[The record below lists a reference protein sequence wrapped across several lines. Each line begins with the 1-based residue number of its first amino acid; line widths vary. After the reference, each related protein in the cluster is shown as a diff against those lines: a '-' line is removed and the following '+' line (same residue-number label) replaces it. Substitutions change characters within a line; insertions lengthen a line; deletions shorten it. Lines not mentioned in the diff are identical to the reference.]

1 MRGEIHRPATAT
13 AFRPFDRLRA
23 LPSTVEGRLKPEA
36 TRSIVWVFATL
47 FLFAASAAAQMPDAR
62 QMSGIPR
69 PDPQLATGTVTVRVA
84 RGSFANP
91 VDSLTVDLSVG
102 GSPKQAATN
111 AEGRAEFTGIAPGT
125 RLKASAV
132 VAGEKLESQE
142 FAMPASGGVRL
153 ALIAVDPSGQSSTA
167 APAAPGVPAQRGE
180 VMLGE
185 DTRFVLEMGEDGL
198 NVFYVLQFRNDA
210 AAPVQPGKA
219 LVFELPEDA
228 RGAGLMEGSSPLAKL
243 SGQRLEI
250 SGPFPPGDTLVQAGY
265 TLPFGDAK
273 ITIEQPLPVSL
284 KHVAVV
290 AEKAG
295 GMQLSSPQVRDQQDM
310 PANGKVYIAGRG
322 PAVDANQ
329 TLTLVFTGL
338 PHHSTWPRDIA
349 LGLAF
354 LILAGGAW
362 STFRGANKPAGV
374 EVRRQTLETRRDD
387 LFDELT
393 ALEGGHRQGLVD
405 PEQFATRRRE
415 LVAALEQVYA
425 ALDDDIAVGHAS

>member
-1 MRGEIHRPATAT
+1 MS
-13 AFRPFDRLRA
+13 
-23 LPSTVEGRLKPEA
+23 LPSS
-36 TRSIVWVFATL
+36 TRAIYAAL
-47 FLFAASAAAQMPDAR
+47 AAIFLIASSAAAQMPDAR

-91 VDSLTVDLSVG
+91 VDSLTVDLIAGS
-102 GSPKQAATN
+102 SPKQATTN

-153 ALIAVDPSGQSSTA
+153 ALIAVDPSDQSSTA
-167 APAAPGVPAQRGE
+167 APSAPSVPAQPGE
-180 VMLGE
+180 VVLGE

-198 NVFYVLQFRNDA
+198 NVFYVLQLRNDA
-210 AAPVQPGKA
+210 SAPVQPGKA

-243 SGQRLEI
+243 SGRRLEI
-250 SGPFPPGDTLVQAGY
+250 SGPFPPGDTLVQVGF
-265 TLPFGDAK
+265 TVPFGDAK

-284 KHVAVV
+284 RHVAVV

-295 GMQLSSPQVRDQQDM
+295 EMQLSSPQVRDQQDM
-310 PANGKVYIAGRG
+310 PANGKLYIAGRG

-329 TLTLVFTGL
+329 TLTLIFTGL

-349 LGLAF
+349 LGLAV

-362 STFRGANKPAGV
+362 SAFRGGTKRAGV
-374 EVRRQTLETRRDD
+374 EVRRQKLETRREG

-405 PEQFATRRRE
+405 PERFAARRRE
-415 LVAALEQVYA
+415 LVDALEQVYA
-425 ALDDDIAVGHAS
+425 ALDDDIAVPRAS

>member
-1 MRGEIHRPATAT
+1 MVT
-13 AFRPFDRLRA
+13 AFA
-23 LPSTVEGRLKPEA
+23 A
-36 TRSIVWVFATL
+36 
-47 FLFAASAAAQMPDAR
+47 FLLIASSAAAQMPDAR

-91 VDSLTVDLSVG
+91 VDSLTVDLIAGS
-102 GSPKQAATN
+102 SPKQATTN

-125 RLKASAV
+125 KLKASAV

-153 ALIAVDPSGQSSTA
+153 ALIAVDPSGQSSPA
-167 APAAPGVPAQRGE
+167 APSAPGVPAQPGE
-180 VMLGE
+180 VVLGE

-198 NVFYVLQFRNDA
+198 NVFYVLQLRNEA
-210 AAPVQPGKA
+210 SAPVQPAKA

-228 RGAGLMEGSSPLAKL
+228 RGAGVMDGSSPLAKL
-243 SGQRLEI
+243 SGRRLEI

-273 ITIEQPLPVSL
+273 MTIEQPLPVAL
-284 KHVAVV
+284 RHVAVV

-310 PANGKVYIAGRG
+310 PANGKLFIAGRG

-329 TLTLVFTGL
+329 TLTLTFTGL

-349 LGLAF
+349 LGLAC

-362 STFRGANKPAGV
+362 STFRAGNQRAGV
-374 EVRRQTLETRRDD
+374 EVRRQKLETRRDG

-405 PEQFATRRRE
+405 PEQFATRRQE
-415 LVAALEQVYA
+415 LVTALEQVYA
-425 ALDDDIAVGHAS
+425 ALDDGVAVPRAS

>member
-1 MRGEIHRPATAT
+1 M
-13 AFRPFDRLRA
+13 
-23 LPSTVEGRLKPEA
+23 S
-36 TRSIVWVFATL
+36 
-47 FLFAASAAAQMPDAR
+47 AAWAAILLIASSAAAQMPDAR

-91 VDSLTVDLSVG
+91 VDSLTVDLTVG
-102 GSPKQAATN
+102 GSPKQATTN

-142 FAMPASGGVRL
+142 FSMPASGGVRL
-153 ALIAVDPSGQSSTA
+153 ALIAVDLSGQPSTA
-167 APAAPGVPAQRGE
+167 APGAPSPGVPAQPGE
-180 VMLGE
+180 VVLGE
-185 DTRFVLEMGEDGL
+185 ETRFVLEMGEDGL
-198 NVFYVLQFRNDA
+198 NVFYVLQLRNDA
-210 AAPVQPGKA
+210 SAPVQPARA

-243 SGQRLEI
+243 SGRRLEI
-250 SGPFPPGDTLVQAGY
+250 AGPFQPGDTLVQAGY

-273 ITIEQPLPVSL
+273 MTIEQPLPVAL
-284 KHVAVV
+284 RHVAVV
-290 AEKAG
+290 AQKAG
-295 GMQLSSPQVRDQQDM
+295 DMQLSSPQIRDQQDM
-310 PANGKVYIAGRG
+310 PANGKLYIAGRG

-329 TLTLVFTGL
+329 TLTLNFTGL
-338 PHHSTWPRDIA
+338 PHHSTWPRDVA

-362 STFRGANKPAGV
+362 STFRGGNKRPGV
-374 EVRRQTLETRRDD
+374 EDRRRSLETRRDS

-393 ALEGGHRQGLVD
+393 ALETGQPQGQGD
-405 PEQFATRRRE
+405 PEQCAERRRE

-425 ALDDDIAVGHAS
+425 ALDEDVAVPRAS

>member
-1 MRGEIHRPATAT
+1 MAAI
-13 AFRPFDRLRA
+13 
-23 LPSTVEGRLKPEA
+23 
-36 TRSIVWVFATL
+36 
-47 FLFAASAAAQMPDAR
+47 FLIASSVAAQMPDAR

-91 VDSLTVDLSVG
+91 VDSLTVDLTVG
-102 GSPKQAATN
+102 STPRQATTN
-111 AEGRAEFTGIAPGT
+111 AEGRAEFTGVAPGT

-132 VAGEKLESQE
+132 VAGERLESQE
-142 FAMPASGGVRL
+142 FEMPASGGVRL
-153 ALIAVDPSGQSSTA
+153 ALVAVDPSGPSTA
-167 APAAPGVPAQRGE
+167 APAAPAPSVPAQPGE
-180 VMLGE
+180 VVLGE

-210 AAPVQPGKA
+210 SAPVQPGKA

-243 SGQRLEI
+243 SGRRLEI

-265 TLPFGDAK
+265 TLPFGDEQL
-273 ITIEQPLPVSL
+273 TIEQPLPVAL

-295 GMQLSSPQVRDQQDM
+295 EMRLSSPQVRDQQDM
-310 PANGKVYIAGRG
+310 PANGKIYIAGRG

-329 TLTLVFTGL
+329 TLTLNFTGL

-349 LGLAF
+349 LGVAF

-362 STFRGANKPAGV
+362 STFKGGNTRAGV
-374 EVRRQTLETRRDD
+374 ADRRRSLETRRDD
-387 LFDELT
+387 LFDDLA
-393 ALEGGHRQGLVD
+393 ALEGEQRQGLVD
-405 PEQFATRRRE
+405 PEQFAARRRE

-425 ALDDDIAVGHAS
+425 ALDDDVAVPRAS